1 MGQVKGGHHRLS
13 HEARRKLGSSASV
26 CPSLCSAPL
35 GNVQVSVL
43 PPFSAQKHFW
53 GAQRRVRITPGAE
66 ADPEDIAEE

>member
-1 MGQVKGGHHRLS
+1 MRQGGNWDLQLQS
-13 HEARRKLGSSASV
+13 VPVSAA
-26 CPSLCSAPL
+26 LPL

-53 GAQRRVRITPGAE
+53 GAQRRARLSPGAE